1 MMGSGDGN
9 LREVIVLEPDEANGQ
24 PSCSTVGLAAMMS
37 VPCARSLSLSLS
49 LSLCSVQLAYVTV
62 YLNIQPS

>member
-37 VPCARSLSLSLS
+37 VPCARR

>member
-37 VPCARSLSLSLS
+37 VPCARRLSLSLLSSAS
-49 LSLCSVQLAYVTV
+49 LRHGVSKYPAIVASNQ
-62 YLNIQPS
+62 